1 MTDMS
6 EGQIDQFVK
15 ARWRAIGIS
24 QSDLAEVLSAASN
37 EPRHDPGRHRS
48 EIGRLRQIAEALELP
63 TDLLSSQVDGRN
75 PGEAAAN
82 PAMQSLLDLRLLRAF
97 RELQDHDTKRV
108 LVHLAEQIVK
118 CRANRGEAG

>member
-24 QSDLAEVLSAASN
+24 QSDLAEVLGAASDG
-37 EPRHDPGRHRS
+37 PRRHRS

-63 TDLLSSQVDGRN
+63 TELLSGQLDGTN

-82 PAMQSLLDLRLLRAF
+82 PAVQSLLDLRLLRAF
-97 RELQDHDTKRV
+97 RELQDHDAKRV
-108 LVHLAEQIVK
+108 IVHLAEQIVK
-118 CRANRGEAG
+118 CRANRGGEAG